1 MFSRRAVC
9 AFAFAAVAVAFT
21 LPASAQDVGTA
32 KVGTVNPAKV
42 FNEMQETKD
51 LKQAMDGQRQQIEN
65 EAKQR
70 NDQVQEAR
78 KRRALFEDGSPEFQ
92 KANAELIQAAVQN
105 QAWQELVKADLARQ
119 QKSQMVRLFGKIEQA
134 ANEIAKERKLNLVV
148 VEQRIDMPKGEVLD
162 QMNPD
167 QVRALIN
174 QRNVLYSDG
183 SLDIT
188 DAVLKRVDENY
199 KNKK

>member
-9 AFAFAAVAVAFT
+9 AFAFAAVTAFGFS
-21 LPASAQDVGTA
+21 ASAQDVAPA

-92 KANAELIQAAVQN
+92 KANAELIQLAVQN

-119 QKSQMVRLFGKIEQA
+119 QKSQMVRLFTKIEQA
-134 ANEIAKERKLNLVV
+134 TGEIAKERKLNVVV
-148 VEQRIDMPKGEVLD
+148 VEQRVDMPKGDVLE

-174 QRNVLYSDG
+174 QRNVLYTDG